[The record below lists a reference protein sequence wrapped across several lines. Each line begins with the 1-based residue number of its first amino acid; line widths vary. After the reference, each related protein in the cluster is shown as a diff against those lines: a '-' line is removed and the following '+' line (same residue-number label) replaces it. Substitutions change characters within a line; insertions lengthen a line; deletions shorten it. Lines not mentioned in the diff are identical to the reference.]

1 MVYSSLLFIYGFL
14 PVSLL
19 LFYIAPKKLREP
31 VLLAESMAFCGL
43 FSLYFLIFM
52 LIYTAVNYAF
62 SHIIGYLRKSEKLAA
77 VPLAIGIIIDLTA
90 IFAFRTKYFS
100 WLHSILKAP
109 ESFYPVGISFFTLA
123 AIGTLI
129 DVYKGRISADRN
141 FIRFS
146 LYIMFFPRL
155 IMGPLLRYSVFT
167 KLMDGR
173 NENLTNIGVGMSLF
187 IKGLAKKV
195 IAADNLYMLYTAAHS
210 TDVGEISAATAW
222 LGVTAY
228 LFCLYF
234 TLSGYADMGTGI
246 AYCFGLR
253 FPQSFNYPLMR
264 TRIKYYAAHWQSQII
279 QWLRRYVTKPLYSVC
294 SKKWLREIVFL
305 GGWTLF
311 GFWYTVSANG
321 AVWGIIMGTALIIEN
336 HLLKKKIMDFT
347 GIFYTFL
354 VVIFGTVF
362 FFGDDLGYSVKYL
375 FAMVGGNGEIADVQA
390 FYMLK
395 SYVVLLLVTM
405 YAATDLFRN
414 MMMRSGK
421 SKVRIAVAAA
431 SPLIAVAVLL
441 LCTSLISYS
450 GSSDMLLIRL

>member
-1 MVYSSLLFIYGFL
+1 M
-14 PVSLL
+14 
-19 LFYIAPKKLREP
+19 
-31 VLLAESMAFCGL
+31 
-43 FSLYFLIFM
+43 
-52 LIYTAVNYAF
+52 
-62 SHIIGYLRKSEKLAA
+62 
-77 VPLAIGIIIDLTA
+77 
-90 IFAFRTKYFS
+90 
-100 WLHSILKAP
+100 
-109 ESFYPVGISFFTLA
+109 
-123 AIGTLI
+123 
-129 DVYKGRISADRN
+129 
-141 FIRFS
+141 
-146 LYIMFFPRL
+146 
-155 IMGPLLRYSVFT
+155 
-167 KLMDGR
+167 
-173 NENLTNIGVGMSLF
+173 
-187 IKGLAKKV
+187 
-195 IAADNLYMLYTAAHS
+195 
-210 TDVGEISAATAW
+210 
-222 LGVTAY
+222 
-228 LFCLYF
+228 
-234 TLSGYADMGTGI
+234 
-246 AYCFGLR
+246 
-253 FPQSFNYPLMR
+253 
-264 TRIKYYAAHWQSQII
+264 
-279 QWLRRYVTKPLYSVC
+279 
-294 SKKWLREIVFL
+294 FL

-390 FYMLK
+390 FYLLK